1 MIPGRGVSA
10 TVAKSLASRVALL
23 PGLGVSVLGAQRG
36 FTVAG
41 HFGSI
46 GFAFGDQREFAAGI
60 VELARIGAVQRL
72 DEEERD
78 HIWTDASG
86 ARTVILTRGGSIQE
100 MLPCLVAGA
109 EPIKVREAEMLGVEV
124 ARVNLLTDDGQD
136 ICPLLVEL
144 EDRALLSRVSK
155 VDEGRLRLAALAEE
169 IVVHGDAD
177 AYYASQD
184 GDGPKFAAD
193 HLIPAGMFGP
203 EPRALAILA
212 AEVIDA
218 HSRTNTMTG
227 VPFHWLRVRGISGIE
242 FDVAVQHDLLAA
254 VPEPGNVVSGS
265 FFMTGSLGLD
275 Y

>member
-1 MIPGRGVSA
+1 M
-10 TVAKSLASRVALL
+10 VAS
-23 PGLGVSVLGAQRG
+23 
-36 FTVAG
+36 

-46 GFAFGDQREFAAGI
+46 GFTFGDQQEFAVGVGELVRAG
-60 VELARIGAVQRL
+60 VVHRL

-86 ARTVILTRGGSIQE
+86 ARTVILMRGGSVQE

-109 EPIKVREAEMLGVEV
+109 EPVKVRQAVMLDVEV
-124 ARVNLLTDDGQD
+124 AKVSLLTDDGED
-136 ICPLLVEL
+136 ICPLLIEL
-144 EDRALLSRVSK
+144 EDRALLSRVGK
-155 VDEGRLRLAALAEE
+155 LDEGRLHLAALAEE
-169 IVVHGDAD
+169 IVVHTDAD

-203 EPRALAILA
+203 EPRALAMLA

-218 HSRTNTMTG
+218 HSRTNTVTG
-227 VPFHWLRVRGISGIE
+227 VPFHWLRVRGICGIE
-242 FDVAVQHDLLAA
+242 FDVAVQHDLLAV

-265 FFMTGSLGLD
+265 FFMTGCLGLD